1 MSWANRITTSIFG
14 SRVGLQNIS
23 TNVSGSLQTGRTFD
37 VLAGAEAVRAGVS
50 TADSTAANTSLAP
63 FGVSLLTT
71 GLSADTTAVF
81 RLDPP
86 IPGVEKTIVWGSTTI
101 GTMGSKIWVT
111 NSTGGGAGMQTS
123 AGSSFTC
130 VASSAGAVLRL
141 VGITT
146 ALWGVVNGTT
156 AAGFSYSTTT

>member
-1 MSWANRITTSIFG
+1 MSWANRITTSLFG
-14 SRVGLQNIS
+14 NRVGLQLM
-23 TNVSGSLQTGRTFD
+23 TSGVTGSINTGRSFD
-37 VLAGAEAVRAGVS
+37 VLSGAEAVRAGVT
-50 TADSTAANTSLAP
+50 TADTTAANTSLAP

-71 GLSADTTAVF
+71 GLSADTTSVF

-86 IPGVEKTIVWGSTTI
+86 VPGVEKTIVWGSTTV

-111 NSTGGGAGMQTS
+111 NSTGGGAGLQTS

-130 VASSAGAVLRL
+130 VSSSAGAVLRL

-156 AAGFSYSTTT
+156 AAGFSYTTST